1 VEFEQIMEF
10 VSRSF
15 EAVGVAVLVLGG
27 VWTCIKAIANARAGA
42 DVYTGVRRDFGRALL
57 LGLEILVA
65 ADVVKTV
72 SVATTLD
79 NVVILGILVLVRT
92 LLSFSLDIEIEGVA
106 PWRRALI
113 PGATLMAATNPSNP
127 AEK

>member
-1 VEFEQIMEF
+1 MAFEEIMEF
-10 VSRSF
+10 ASRSF

-27 VWTCIKAIANARAGA
+27 IWTCIKAVGNARARR

-106 PWRRALI
+106 PWRRALV
-113 PGATLMAATNPSNP
+113 PGATLMAASAASKNDQ
-127 AEK
+127 